1 MNWERIES
9 ETNKK
14 IKLISSLRLKKYR
27 DKEGRFIA
35 EGIRLAEM
43 AAQAMDWEAELCL
56 VTPQAAAQERVQA
69 ILTVLQ
75 QRNCP
80 VYEVSEALYKKA
92 AHTVEPQGIMLLL
105 KMKKADLER
114 AAAGEEIP
122 LLAVADGLQDPGNAG
137 TIIRSADAAGCTGVI
152 FLENSV
158 DVFSD
163 KVVRST
169 MGSLFHLPVIANVT
183 ARDFVDFCHQ
193 HCIRILAAALEPE
206 AKYHFTLDYTGPSA
220 LVFGNE
226 GKGISAE
233 LLQAADEK
241 LYIPMAG
248 QAESLNAAM
257 AASVV
262 MFEALRQR
270 MQAAS
275 K

>member
-1 MNWERIES
+1 MNLERIES

-14 IKLISSLRLKKYR
+14 IKLAASLRLKKYR
-27 DKEGRFIA
+27 DREGLFIA
-35 EGIRLAEM
+35 EGIRLTEM
-43 AAQAMDWEAELCL
+43 AAQAAEWEAEFCL
-56 VTPQAAAQERVQA
+56 VTPQTAGQERVQA
-69 ILTVLQ
+69 ILAMLQ

-80 VYEVSEALYKKA
+80 VYEIDEALYRKA
-92 AHTVEPQGIMLLL
+92 AHTVEPQGIMILL
-105 KMKKADLER
+105 KMKRMGLEELTGGR
-114 AAAGEEIP
+114 HIP

-137 TIIRSADAAGCTGVI
+137 TLIRSADAAGCTGVV

-169 MGSLFHLPVIANVT
+169 MGSLFHLPVVMNVKT
-183 ARDFVDFCHQ
+183 DVFVDFCHQ
-193 HCIRILAAALEPE
+193 HHMRILAAALEPE
-206 AKYHFTLDYTGPSA
+206 AKYHFALDYTGPSA

-241 LYIPMAG
+241 LYIPMMG

-257 AASVV
+257 AASIV
-262 MFEALRQR
+262 MYEALRQR
-270 MQAAS
+270 MQAVQN
-275 K
+275 